1 MLSLVLPEHTSSF
14 PLILAGI
21 QLISLWLLCKMAASL
36 CFSAYWTWNLKL
48 DNYSSIFCLAFN
60 LVIFEFNCR
69 RKIIKRS
76 KEAFISSTTVS
87 NSTLFAL
94 FEVPSNSFKESIIF
108 LFFLHLSDNNVFF
121 THTWQFYSEEKP
133 FQTST
138 WYRSHFEK
146 KNQTNYQRTIFNL
159 HVKITVKFA
168 IKKKLPLIFFWFW
181 KINDVLIQTRNY
193 VIFCRSIFFFPLPF
207 GNTSEFYVSI
217 TIFFLNR

>member
-1 MLSLVLPEHTSSF
+1 MCGCYQFNLQIPTYYLYFVMLSLVLPEHTSSF
-14 PLILAGI
+14 PLILARI

-146 KNQTNYQRTIFNL
+146 KIKQ
-159 HVKITVKFA
+159 ITKEQF
-168 IKKKLPLIFFWFW
+168 
-181 KINDVLIQTRNY
+181 
-193 VIFCRSIFFFPLPF
+193 SIYML
-207 GNTSEFYVSI
+207 
-217 TIFFLNR
+217 R